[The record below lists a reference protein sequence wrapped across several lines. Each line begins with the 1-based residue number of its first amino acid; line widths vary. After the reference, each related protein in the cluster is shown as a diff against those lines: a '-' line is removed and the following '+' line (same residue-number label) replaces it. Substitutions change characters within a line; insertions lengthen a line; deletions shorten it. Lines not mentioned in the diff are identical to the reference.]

1 MKVISDVKTVW
12 FFKRINQ
19 VLFLLSLQE
28 DLPRVNENLFR
39 QNPRNSLAERQG

>member
-19 VLFLLSLQE
+19 VLFLLSLHGRYPIE
-28 DLPRVNENLFR
+28 MKIGRMSD
-39 QNPRNSLAERQG
+39 S